1 MRPTSHEPAPPGAA
15 APWRPAARC
24 PAGPHMTDPEL
35 LRDPFGGYG
44 RLREQGPVVGGR
56 FVDGTPV
63 WFVTRYD
70 DVRAALRDSRLVNT
84 PSNVPGEKGA
94 DPREGMMELLQVP
107 EHLRGYLLGSIL
119 DSDPPDHPRLRRLVT
134 RAFTARRILDL
145 RPRIERIADRLLAEL
160 PHREED
166 GAVDLL
172 EHFAYPLSITV
183 ICELVGIPADDLDR
197 WREWGGDLVSMRPE
211 RLRHSFPVMIDYC
224 HELIERRRA
233 ALKDD
238 LLSELIRAQDDDG
251 GRLGDT
257 EMVTM
262 ILTLV
267 LAGHETSAHL
277 IGNGTA
283 ALLTHPDQLEL
294 LRKDPALLPRA
305 VHELMRWCGS
315 VHVARLRYAT
325 EDLELAGTP
334 IARGDAIQLVL
345 VSANFDPRHY
355 TDPDRLDIT
364 RHQEGQAEN
373 HVGFGHGIHY
383 CLGATLA
390 RQEGE
395 AAFAA
400 LLEHYPGMA
409 LADDDAELDRARLP
423 GSWRLNSLRLR
434 LRP

>member
-1 MRPTSHEPAPPGAA
+1 M
-15 APWRPAARC
+15 
-24 PAGPHMTDPEL
+24 DPDL
-35 LRDPFGGYG
+35 LRDPFAGYG
-44 RLREQGPVVGGR
+44 RLREQGPVVDGR

-70 DVRAALRDSRLVNT
+70 DVRAALRDPRFVNT
-84 PSNVPGEKGA
+84 PSNVPGEGGA
-94 DPREGMMELLQVP
+94 DPREGMMELLNVP
-107 EHLRGYLLGSIL
+107 EHLRSYLLGSIL

-145 RPRIERIADRLLAEL
+145 RPEIERIADRLLVEL
-160 PHREED
+160 PHRQDED
-166 GAVDLL
+166 GTVDLL

-183 ICELVGIPADDLDR
+183 ICELVGIPADALDR

-224 HELIERRRA
+224 HKLIEQRRE
-233 ALKDD
+233 ALQDD
-238 LLSELIRAQDDDG
+238 LLSELIRAHDDDG
-251 GRLGDT
+251 GRLSDT

-262 ILTLV
+262 IITLV

-283 ALLTHPDQLEL
+283 ALLTHPDQLAL
-294 LRKDPALLPRA
+294 LRKDPVLMPHA

-334 IARGDAIQLVL
+334 IARGDAVQLVL

-364 RHQEGQAEN
+364 RQHDGQAEN
-373 HVGFGHGIHY
+373 HVGFGYGIHY

-395 AAFAA
+395 AALAK
-400 LLEHYPGMA
+400 LLEHYPDVA
-409 LADDDAELDRARLP
+409 LADAGTEPDRALLP

>member
-1 MRPTSHEPAPPGAA
+1 MSLKSHDAPPTGGAA
-15 APWRPAARC
+15 AC
-24 PAGPHMTDPEL
+24 PAGPHMMDPDL

-44 RLREQGPVVGGR
+44 RLREQDPVVHGR

-70 DVRAALRDSRLVNT
+70 DVRAALRDPRFVNT
-84 PSNVPGEKGA
+84 PSHVPGEKGA
-94 DPREGMMELLQVP
+94 DPREGMMELLKVP

-134 RAFTARRILDL
+134 RAFAARRVLDL
-145 RPRIERIADRLLAEL
+145 RQDIERIADRLLAEL

-166 GAVDLL
+166 GTVDLL

-183 ICELVGIPADDLDR
+183 ICELVGIPAADLGR

-211 RLRHSFPVMIDYC
+211 RLQHSFPVLIDYC

-251 GRLGDT
+251 GRLSDV

-283 ALLTHPDQLEL
+283 ALLTHPDQLAL

-334 IARGDAIQLVL
+334 IARGDAVQLVL

-355 TDPDRLDIT
+355 SDPDRLDIT
-364 RHQEGQAEN
+364 RQQEGQAEN

-395 AAFAA
+395 AAFVK
-400 LLEHYPGMA
+400 LLEHYPDLA
-409 LADDDAELDRARLP
+409 LADEAAELDRARLP

>member
-1 MRPTSHEPAPPGAA
+1 MSHASHDARPTTVPGAA
-15 APWRPAARC
+15 CPA
-24 PAGPHMTDPEL
+24 AGPHMMDPDL
-35 LRDPFGGYG
+35 LADPFTGYG
-44 RLREQGPVVGGR
+44 RLRERGPVVRGR

-70 DVRAALRDSRLVNT
+70 DVRAVLRDPRFVNT
-84 PSNVPGEKGA
+84 PSPVPGEGGA
-94 DPREGMMELLQVP
+94 DPREGMMDLLDVP
-107 EHLRGYLLGSIL
+107 EHLRVYLLGSIL

-134 RAFTARRILDL
+134 RAFAARRILGL
-145 RPRIERIADRLLAEL
+145 RPGIERIADRLLAEL
-160 PHREED
+160 PRREEED
-166 GAVDLL
+166 GTVDLL

-183 ICELVGIPADDLDR
+183 ICELVGIPATDLER

-224 HELIERRRA
+224 HRLIEQRRA
-233 ALKDD
+233 ALTDD

-251 GRLGDT
+251 GRLSDIET
-257 EMVTM
+257 VTM

-283 ALLTHPDQLEL
+283 ALLTHPGQWAL

-334 IARGDAIQLVL
+334 VARGDAVQLVL

-355 TDPDRLDIT
+355 SDPDRLDIT

-395 AAFAA
+395 VALAR
-400 LLEHYPGMA
+400 LLETYPDLA
-409 LADDDAELDRARLP
+409 LADGDPEVRRARLP
-423 GSWRLNSLRLR
+423 GSWRLDALRLR

>member
-1 MRPTSHEPAPPGAA
+1 MSLTSHDAPPTGEVTG
-15 APWRPAARC
+15 C
-24 PAGPHMTDPEL
+24 PVGPHMMDPDL
-35 LRDPFGGYG
+35 LKDPFGGYG
-44 RLREQGPVVGGR
+44 RLREQGPVVRGR

-70 DVRAALRDSRLVNT
+70 DVRAALRDPRLVNT
-84 PSNVPGEKGA
+84 PSHVPGKEGV
-94 DPREGMMELLQVP
+94 DPREGMMELLKVP
-107 EHLRGYLLGSIL
+107 EHLRDYLLGSIL

-134 RAFTARRILDL
+134 RAFAARRILDL
-145 RPRIERIADRLLAEL
+145 RPGIERIADGLLTEL
-160 PHREED
+160 PHRQED

-172 EHFAYPLSITV
+172 KHFAYPLSITV
-183 ICELVGIPADDLDR
+183 ICELVGIPAADLDR

-224 HELIERRRA
+224 HELVERRRA
-233 ALKDD
+233 ALRDD

-251 GRLGDT
+251 GRLSDT
-257 EMVTM
+257 EVVTM
-262 ILTLV
+262 VLTLV

-277 IGNGTA
+277 IGNGTV

-294 LRKDPALLPRA
+294 LRKDPMLLPRA

-325 EDLELAGTP
+325 EDLRLADAP
-334 IARGDAIQLVL
+334 VSRGDAVQLVL
-345 VSANFDPRHY
+345 VAANFDPRHY
-355 TDPDRLDIT
+355 ADPDRLDIT
-364 RHQEGQAEN
+364 RQQEGQAEN

-395 AAFAA
+395 AAFAKLFA
-400 LLEHYPGMA
+400 HYPDVA
-409 LADDDAELDRARLP
+409 LADGDTEPDRALLP

>member
-1 MRPTSHEPAPPGAA
+1 MSRTSDGISPNGEGAT
-15 APWRPAARC
+15 C
-24 PAGPHMTDPEL
+24 PAGPHMMDPAL
-35 LRDPFGGYG
+35 LADPFGGYG
-44 RLREQGPVVGGR
+44 RLREQAPVVRGR

-63 WFVTRYD
+63 WFITRFD
-70 DVRAALRDSRLVNT
+70 DVRRALRDPRFVNT
-84 PSNVPGEKGA
+84 PSNVPGEGGA
-94 DPREGMMELLQVP
+94 DPRERMMELLRVP
-107 EHLRGYLLGSIL
+107 EHLRVYLLGSIL

-134 RAFTARRILDL
+134 RAFAARRILDL
-145 RPRIERIADRLLAEL
+145 RPDIERIADRLLSEL
-160 PHREED
+160 PGREQD
-166 GAVDLL
+166 GTVDLL

-183 ICELVGIPADDLDR
+183 ICELVGIPAADLDR

-211 RLRHSFPVMIDYC
+211 RLHHSFPVMIEYC
-224 HELIERRRA
+224 HALIERRRA
-233 ALKDD
+233 ALGDD
-238 LLSELIRAQDDDG
+238 LLSALIRAQDDDG
-251 GRLGDT
+251 DRFSDI

-283 ALLTHPDQLEL
+283 ALLAHPDQLAL
-294 LRKDPALLPRA
+294 LRKDLSLLPRA

-325 EDLELAGTP
+325 EDLEIAGTP
-334 IARGDAIQLVL
+334 MARGDAIQLVL

-355 TDPDRLDIT
+355 TAPDRLDIT
-364 RHQEGQAEN
+364 RHQDGQAEN

-395 AAFAA
+395 VAFAR
-400 LLEHYPGMA
+400 LLEHYPDMA
-409 LADDDAELDRARLP
+409 VADGNAELDRARLP

>member
-1 MRPTSHEPAPPGAA
+1 MSPTSHEAPPTE
-15 APWRPAARC
+15 PRARC
-24 PAGPHMTDPEL
+24 PVGPHMMDPDL
-35 LRDPFGGYG
+35 LGDPFGGYG
-44 RLREQGPVVGGR
+44 RLREQAPVVGGR

-70 DVRAALRDSRLVNT
+70 DVRAVLRDPRFVNT
-84 PSNVPGEKGA
+84 PTNVPGEGGA
-94 DPREGMMELLQVP
+94 DPREGMMELLKVP

-134 RAFTARRILDL
+134 RAFAARRILDL
-145 RPRIERIADRLLAEL
+145 RPDIERIADRLLAEL
-160 PHREED
+160 PQRQED

-183 ICELVGIPADDLDR
+183 ICELVGIPAADLDK

-211 RLRHSFPVMIDYC
+211 RLQNSFPVMIEYC
-224 HELIERRRA
+224 HELIARRRA
-233 ALKDD
+233 ALTDD

-251 GRLGDT
+251 GRLSDV

-262 ILTLV
+262 IVTLV

-283 ALLTHPDQLEL
+283 ALLTHPDQLAL
-294 LRKDPALLPRA
+294 LRTAPALLPRA

-325 EDLELAGTP
+325 EDLQLAGVP
-334 IARGDAIQLVL
+334 VARGDAVQLVL

-364 RHQEGQAEN
+364 RQQDGQAEN

-395 AAFAA
+395 AAFGK
-400 LLEHYPGMA
+400 LLERYPDME
-409 LADDDAELDRARLP
+409 LADGAEELDRALLP

-434 LRP
+434 LRS

>member
-1 MRPTSHEPAPPGAA
+1 MSHASHDARPTTVPGAA
-15 APWRPAARC
+15 CPA
-24 PAGPHMTDPEL
+24 AGPHMMDPDL
-35 LRDPFGGYG
+35 LADPFTGYG
-44 RLREQGPVVGGR
+44 RLRERGPVVRGR

-70 DVRAALRDSRLVNT
+70 DVRAVLRDPRFVNT
-84 PSNVPGEKGA
+84 PSHVPGEGGA
-94 DPREGMMELLQVP
+94 DPREGMMDLLDVP
-107 EHLRGYLLGSIL
+107 EHLRVYLLGSIL

-134 RAFTARRILDL
+134 RAFAARRILGL
-145 RPRIERIADRLLAEL
+145 RPGIERIADRLLAEL
-160 PHREED
+160 PRREEED
-166 GAVDLL
+166 GTVDLL

-183 ICELVGIPADDLDR
+183 ICELVGIPATDLER

-224 HELIERRRA
+224 HRLIEQRRA
-233 ALKDD
+233 ALTDD

-251 GRLGDT
+251 GRLSDIET
-257 EMVTM
+257 VTM

-283 ALLTHPDQLEL
+283 ALLTHPGQWAL

-334 IARGDAIQLVL
+334 VARGDAVQLVL

-355 TDPDRLDIT
+355 SDPDRLDIT
-364 RHQEGQAEN
+364 RHQDGQAEN

-395 AAFAA
+395 VALAR
-400 LLEHYPGMA
+400 LLETYPDLA
-409 LADDDAELDRARLP
+409 LADGDPEVRRARLP
-423 GSWRLNSLRLR
+423 GSWRLDALRLR

>member
-1 MRPTSHEPAPPGAA
+1 MSHTFQDA
-15 APWRPAARC
+15 RPAGGGAVC
-24 PAGPHMTDPEL
+24 PAGPHMMDPDL
-35 LRDPFGGYG
+35 LADPFGGYG
-44 RLREQGPVVGGR
+44 RLREQGPVVRGR

-70 DVRAALRDSRLVNT
+70 DVRAVLRDPRFVNT
-84 PSNVPGEKGA
+84 PSHVPGEGGA
-94 DPREGMMELLQVP
+94 DPREGMMELLKVP
-107 EHLRGYLLGSIL
+107 EHLRVYLLGSIL

-134 RAFTARRILDL
+134 RAFAARRILDL
-145 RPRIERIADRLLAEL
+145 RAGIERIADRLLSEL
-160 PHREED
+160 PHRERD

-183 ICELVGIPADDLDR
+183 ICELVGIPAADLER

-211 RLRHSFPVMIDYC
+211 RLQHSFPVMIDYC

-251 GRLGDT
+251 GRFSDT

-262 ILTLV
+262 VLTLV

-283 ALLTHPDQLEL
+283 ALLTHPDQLAL
-294 LRKDPALLPRA
+294 LRGDPDLLPRT

-315 VHVARLRYAT
+315 VQVARLRYAT
-325 EDLELAGTP
+325 EDLELAGTRVS
-334 IARGDAIQLVL
+334 RGDAVQPVL

-355 TDPDRLDIT
+355 TDPDRLHIT
-364 RHQEGQAEN
+364 RQQDGQAEN

-395 AAFAA
+395 VA
-400 LLEHYPGMA
+400 LARLLAHYPDLT
-409 LADDDAELDRARLP
+409 LADGDPELERARLP

-434 LRP
+434 LRR

>member
-1 MRPTSHEPAPPGAA
+1 MSHASHDTGPTTVAGAA
-15 APWRPAARC
+15 CPA
-24 PAGPHMTDPEL
+24 AGPHMMDPDL
-35 LRDPFGGYG
+35 LADPFTGYG
-44 RLREQGPVVGGR
+44 RLRERGPVVRGR

-70 DVRAALRDSRLVNT
+70 DVRAVLRDPRFVNT
-84 PSNVPGEKGA
+84 PSPVPGEGGA
-94 DPREGMMELLQVP
+94 DPREGMMDLLDVP
-107 EHLRGYLLGSIL
+107 EPLRVYLLGSIL

-134 RAFTARRILDL
+134 RAFAARRILGL
-145 RPRIERIADRLLAEL
+145 RPGIERIADRLIAEL
-160 PHREED
+160 PRREEED
-166 GAVDLL
+166 GTVDLL

-183 ICELVGIPADDLDR
+183 ICELVGIPATDLER

-224 HELIERRRA
+224 HRLIEQRRA
-233 ALKDD
+233 ALTDD

-251 GRLGDT
+251 GRLSDIET
-257 EMVTM
+257 VTM

-283 ALLTHPDQLEL
+283 ALLTHPGQWAL

-315 VHVARLRYAT
+315 VHVARLRYAA

-334 IARGDAIQLVL
+334 VARGDAVQLVL

-355 TDPDRLDIT
+355 SDPDRLDIT
-364 RHQEGQAEN
+364 RHQDGQAEN

-395 AAFAA
+395 VALAR
-400 LLEHYPGMA
+400 LLETYPDLA
-409 LADDDAELDRARLP
+409 LADGDPEVRRARLP
-423 GSWRLNSLRLR
+423 GSWRLDALRLR

>member
-1 MRPTSHEPAPPGAA
+1 MSLTAPGAA
-15 APWRPAARC
+15 ETGPGTC
-24 PAGPHMTDPEL
+24 PHMMDPPL
-35 LRDPFGGYG
+35 LADPFGGYG
-44 RLREQGPVVGGR
+44 RLREQAPVVRGR

-70 DVRAALRDSRLVNT
+70 DVRRVLRDPRFVNT
-84 PSNVPGEKGA
+84 PSHVPGQQGA
-94 DPREGMMELLQVP
+94 DPRTSMMDLLNVP
-107 EHLRGYLLGSIL
+107 HQLRVYLLGSIL

-134 RAFTARRILDL
+134 RAFAARRILDL
-145 RPRIERIADRLLAEL
+145 RPDIERIAEELLAGL
-160 PHREED
+160 PERAEPD

-172 EHFAYPLSITV
+172 EHFAYPLSIRV
-183 ICELVGIPADDLDR
+183 ICELVGIPAADLDS

-211 RLRHSFPVMIDYC
+211 RLEQSFPVMIRYC
-224 HELIERRRA
+224 HELIGERRA
-233 ALKDD
+233 ALRED
-238 LLSELIRAQDDDG
+238 LLSALIRAQDDDG
-251 GRLGDT
+251 SRLSDT

-283 ALLTHPDQLEL
+283 ALLTHPEQLAL
-294 LRKDPALLPRA
+294 LRKDPALLPRT

-315 VHVARLRYAT
+315 VQVARLRYAT
-325 EDLELAGTP
+325 EDLELAGVP
-334 IARGDAIQLVL
+334 VARGDAVQLVL

-355 TDPDRLDIT
+355 AEPDRLDIL

-395 AAFAA
+395 VAFGT
-400 LLEHYPGMA
+400 LLEHYPDLA
-409 LADDDAELDRARLP
+409 LADPDGELDRARLP

-434 LRP
+434 LTP

>member
-1 MRPTSHEPAPPGAA
+1 M
-15 APWRPAARC
+15 
-24 PAGPHMTDPEL
+24 MDPDL
-35 LRDPFGGYG
+35 LADPFTGYG
-44 RLREQGPVVGGR
+44 RLRERGPVVRGR

-70 DVRAALRDSRLVNT
+70 DVRAVLRDPRFVNT
-84 PSNVPGEKGA
+84 PSHVPGEGGA
-94 DPREGMMELLQVP
+94 DPREGMMDLLDVP
-107 EHLRGYLLGSIL
+107 EHLRVYLLGSIL

-134 RAFTARRILDL
+134 RAFAARRILGL
-145 RPRIERIADRLLAEL
+145 RPGIERIADRLLAEL
-160 PHREED
+160 PRREEED
-166 GAVDLL
+166 GTVDLL

-183 ICELVGIPADDLDR
+183 ICELVGIPATDLER

-224 HELIERRRA
+224 HRLIEQRRA
-233 ALKDD
+233 ALTDD

-251 GRLGDT
+251 GRLSDIET
-257 EMVTM
+257 VTM

-283 ALLTHPDQLEL
+283 ALLTHPGQWAL

-334 IARGDAIQLVL
+334 VARGDAVQLVL

-355 TDPDRLDIT
+355 SDPDRLDIT
-364 RHQEGQAEN
+364 RHQDGQAEN

-395 AAFAA
+395 VALAR
-400 LLEHYPGMA
+400 LLETYPDLA
-409 LADDDAELDRARLP
+409 LADGDPEVRRARLP
-423 GSWRLNSLRLR
+423 GSWRLDALRLR

>member
-1 MRPTSHEPAPPGAA
+1 M
-15 APWRPAARC
+15 
-24 PAGPHMTDPEL
+24 MDPDL
-35 LRDPFGGYG
+35 LADPFGGYG
-44 RLREQGPVVGGR
+44 RLREQGPAVRGR

-70 DVRAALRDSRLVNT
+70 DVRATLRDPRFVNT
-84 PSNVPGEKGA
+84 PSNVPGEGGA
-94 DPREGMMELLQVP
+94 DPREGMMELLKVP
-107 EHLRGYLLGSIL
+107 EHLRVYLLGSIL
-119 DSDPPDHPRLRRLVT
+119 DSDPPDHTRLRRLVT
-134 RAFTARRILDL
+134 RAFAARRILDL
-145 RPRIERIADRLLAEL
+145 RPDIERIADRLLVEL
-160 PHREED
+160 PHRAED

-183 ICELVGIPADDLDR
+183 ICELVGIPAADLDR

-211 RLRHSFPVMIDYC
+211 RLQHSFPVMIDYC
-224 HELIERRRA
+224 HELIEQRRT
-233 ALKDD
+233 ALRGD

-251 GRLGDT
+251 GRLSDI

-262 ILTLV
+262 VLTLV

-277 IGNGTA
+277 IGNSTA
-283 ALLTHPDQLEL
+283 ALLTHPDQLAL
-294 LRKDPALLPRA
+294 LRNDPALLPRA

-325 EDLELAGTP
+325 EDLELAGKP
-334 IARGDAIQLVL
+334 IARGDAVQLVL

-364 RHQEGQAEN
+364 RQQDGQAEN

-395 AAFAA
+395 V
-400 LLEHYPGMA
+400 A
-409 LADDDAELDRARLP
+409 LAQLLKRYPDLALAEGDPELDRARLP

>member
-1 MRPTSHEPAPPGAA
+1 MSHASHDTGSTTVAGAA
-15 APWRPAARC
+15 CPA
-24 PAGPHMTDPEL
+24 AGPHMMDPDL
-35 LRDPFGGYG
+35 LADPFTGYG
-44 RLREQGPVVGGR
+44 RLRERGPVVRGR

-70 DVRAALRDSRLVNT
+70 DVRAVLRDPRFVNT
-84 PSNVPGEKGA
+84 PSHVPGEGGA
-94 DPREGMMELLQVP
+94 DPREGMMDLLNVP
-107 EHLRGYLLGSIL
+107 GPLRVYLLGSIL

-134 RAFTARRILDL
+134 RAFAARRILDL
-145 RPRIERIADRLLAEL
+145 RPGIERIADRLLAEL
-160 PHREED
+160 PRHQRED
-166 GAVDLL
+166 GTVDLL

-183 ICELVGIPADDLDR
+183 ICELVGIPATDLER

-224 HELIERRRA
+224 HRLIEQRRA
-233 ALKDD
+233 ALTDD

-251 GRLGDT
+251 GRLSDIET
-257 EMVTM
+257 VTM

-283 ALLTHPDQLEL
+283 ALLTHPGQWAL
-294 LRKDPALLPRA
+294 LRKEPALLPRA

-325 EDLELAGTP
+325 EDLELAGAP
-334 IARGDAIQLVL
+334 VARGDAVQLVL

-364 RHQEGQAEN
+364 RHQDGQAEN

-395 AAFAA
+395 VALAR
-400 LLEHYPGMA
+400 LLETYPDLA
-409 LADDDAELDRARLP
+409 LADGDPEAHRARLP
-423 GSWRLNSLRLR
+423 GSWRLDALRLR

>member
-1 MRPTSHEPAPPGAA
+1 M
-15 APWRPAARC
+15 
-24 PAGPHMTDPEL
+24 MDPDL
-35 LRDPFGGYG
+35 LADPFTGYG
-44 RLREQGPVVGGR
+44 RLRERGPVVRGS

-70 DVRAALRDSRLVNT
+70 DVRAVLRDPRFVNT
-84 PSNVPGEKGA
+84 PSHVPGEGGA
-94 DPREGMMELLQVP
+94 DPREGMMDLLNVP
-107 EHLRGYLLGSIL
+107 EPLRVYLLGSIL

-134 RAFTARRILDL
+134 RAFAARRILDL
-145 RPRIERIADRLLAEL
+145 RPGIERIADRLLTEL
-160 PHREED
+160 PRHERED
-166 GAVDLL
+166 GTVDLL

-183 ICELVGIPADDLDR
+183 ICELVGIPATDLER

-211 RLRHSFPVMIDYC
+211 RLRHSFPMMIDYC
-224 HELIERRRA
+224 HKLIEQRRA
-233 ALKDD
+233 ALTDD

-251 GRLGDT
+251 GRLSDIET
-257 EMVTM
+257 VTM

-283 ALLTHPDQLEL
+283 ALLTHPDQWAL

-334 IARGDAIQLVL
+334 VARGDAVQLVL

-355 TDPDRLDIT
+355 TEPDRLDIT
-364 RHQEGQAEN
+364 RHQYGQAEN

-395 AAFAA
+395 VALAR
-400 LLEHYPGMA
+400 LLETYPDLA
-409 LADDDAELDRARLP
+409 LADGDPEARRARLP
-423 GSWRLNSLRLR
+423 GSWRLDALRLR

>member
-1 MRPTSHEPAPPGAA
+1 MSLASHSASQNSGGAT
-15 APWRPAARC
+15 C
-24 PAGPHMTDPEL
+24 PAGPHMMDPAL
-35 LRDPFGGYG
+35 LTDPFGGYG
-44 RLREQGPVVGGR
+44 RLREQAPVVHGR

-63 WFVTRYD
+63 WFVTRFD
-70 DVRAALRDSRLVNT
+70 DVREALRDPRFVNT
-84 PSNVPGEKGA
+84 PSHVPGEGGA
-94 DPREGMMELLQVP
+94 DPREGMMELLKVP
-107 EHLRGYLLGSIL
+107 EHLRVYLLGSIL

-134 RAFTARRILDL
+134 RAFAARRILDL
-145 RPRIERIADRLLAEL
+145 RPSIERIADRFLAEL
-160 PHREED
+160 PQREQD
-166 GAVDLL
+166 GVADLL

-183 ICELVGIPADDLDR
+183 ICELVGIPTADLDR

-211 RLRHSFPVMIDYC
+211 QLQHSFPLMIEYC
-224 HELIERRRA
+224 HALIEQRRA
-233 ALKDD
+233 ALTDD
-238 LLSELIRAQDDDG
+238 LLSALIRAQDDDG
-251 GRLGDT
+251 SRLSDI

-283 ALLTHPDQLEL
+283 ALLTHPDQLAL
-294 LRKDPALLPRA
+294 LRKDPSLLPGA

-325 EDLELAGTP
+325 EDLEIAGTP
-334 IARGDAIQLVL
+334 IARGDAVQLVL

-355 TDPDRLDIT
+355 TDPERLDIT
-364 RHQEGQAEN
+364 RHQDGQAEN

-395 AAFAA
+395 AAFAK
-400 LLEHYPGMA
+400 LLEHYPDLA
-409 LADDDAELDRARLP
+409 LAGAGAELDRAPLP
-423 GSWRLNSLRLR
+423 GSWRLNSLRIR